1 MSDTTQ
7 TVQLDDLLGE
17 HVLTGVDYGETRQ
30 VKVYE
35 WRDETES
42 VNVMR
47 FVLDGVTYIAV
58 ENPDDGYRSTCRDL
72 EVTQGPV
79 SNTFPGIRVV
89 GKKMDNGTY
98 HANDVLQ
105 LIDAANGNVV
115 LEVGTADA
123 DDYYPCCVMS
133 WHPDRLAV
141 NGAKAV
147 A

>member
-1 MSDTTQ
+1 
-7 TVQLDDLLGE
+7 
-17 HVLTGVDYGETRQ
+17 
-30 VKVYE
+30 
-35 WRDETES
+35 
-42 VNVMR
+42 
-47 FVLDGVTYIAV
+47 
-58 ENPDDGYRSTCRDL
+58 
-72 EVTQGPV
+72 V